1 MALREI
7 AATPAGRA
15 GLALSLALAAPS
27 DFGGVVLRGPITEF
41 RGRVMAAAGPLIR
54 IPLHADERGLLGGID
69 EMAALASGERVVRG
83 GLLDRDGALLLPSA
97 ERAGSLTLAVLG
109 RMLDGGLSGACGPIT
124 PKPVIA
130 LDEAEPDETALG
142 EPLLSRLAFLVST
155 NAEAAD
161 VLVLPV
167 PAGWRAVALP
177 DAVAETLLTAALRFG
192 LLNVR
197 HGLQLASAAKALA
210 AMSCRDE
217 VTSEDAEAAAM
228 MVFPGRASMP
238 PDISEPQEEAPP
250 PPDTNQSD
258 GANND
263 TTEPRPEEDTLVEAL
278 ATALVLDL
286 APLDDGPRAGR
297 SGRAGGEVKGTRGR
311 PGPLRAG
318 LPGPGARLDVGATL
332 TAALPFQRL
341 RGRTDGPFRVRRSD
355 IRVRPTIAKAA
366 TLTVFCVDASG
377 SQAYARMAEA
387 KGAVEA
393 LLAQSYVRR
402 DQVALVAFR
411 RTGADVLLAPTASL
425 TRAKRALSAL
435 PGGGGTPVASG
446 LEATF
451 RLALRAEAEGRAP
464 GVVVLTDGRANVRR
478 SGEGGRAEAMAEAQS
493 IARLIRAEG
502 WPALLVDTG
511 NRPGPAARGLA
522 DAMGARYAALPA
534 LGAGGVAAA
543 ADAMRPR

>member
-1 MALREI
+1 M
-7 AATPAGRA
+7 
-15 GLALSLALAAPS
+15 
-27 DFGGVVLRGPITEF
+27 V
-41 RGRVMAAAGPLIR
+41 AAAGPLTR

-97 ERAGSLTLAVLG
+97 ERAASLTLAVLG
-109 RMLDGGLSGACGPIT
+109 RLLDGGLLGAYGPIA

-155 NAEAAD
+155 DAEAQD
-161 VLVLPV
+161 VVLLPV
-167 PAGWRAVALP
+167 PADWRTVVLP
-177 DAVAETLLTAALRFG
+177 DAVAETLLTAALRVG

-210 AMSCRDE
+210 AMSGRDE

-228 MVFPGRASMP
+228 MVFPGRASLP
-238 PDISEPQEEAPP
+238 PDISEPQEEAPAPP
-250 PPDTNQSD
+250 PPDTNPSD

-278 ATALVLDL
+278 ATALALDL
-286 APLDDGPRAGR
+286 APSDDGPRAGR

-318 LPGPGARLDVGATL
+318 LPSPAARLDVGSTL

-425 TRAKRALSAL
+425 TRAKRALAAL

-478 SGEGGRAEAMAEAQS
+478 SGEGGRAEAMAEAES

-502 WPALLVDTG
+502 WPSLLVDTG